1 MIFEREPL
9 VIMFANLFAPKP
21 PLDEP
26 SVEWILQVF
35 GWALRWF
42 DAAFFRDQTL
52 LVSPTNEHFPGRA
65 DSVHGMADLIFR
77 ATAGYAGMGHWPL
90 RLLPPD
96 GGVPLAPPLLALPR
110 PLRLASAEPPPARSG
125 GGAIIPIAY
134 DPILV
139 NNPEALIAGLAQT
152 LAHHLGAAAG
162 EPPPGGL
169 QNWPQ
174 ATEIIGVFLGFGV
187 LFANTAFQFQTRS
200 CGSCG
205 GPSPQ
210 RQAFLSQF
218 DLTYALALF
227 CVLKGI
233 PQREAQRHLKKSL
246 RSHFKSC
253 MGDITRRE
261 AALTDLRGLLP

>member
-1 MIFEREPL
+1 
-9 VIMFANLFAPKP
+9 MFANLFTPKP

-26 SVEWILQVF
+26 SIAWILTVF

-42 DAAFFRDQTL
+42 DAGYFRDQTRL
-52 LVSPTNEHFPGRA
+52 IAPTNDFFPGRA
-65 DSVHGMADLIFR
+65 DSVQGMAELIFR

-90 RLLPPD
+90 RLMPLQAGLPI
-96 GGVPLAPPLLALPR
+96 APPPLALPQ
-110 PLRLASAEPPPARSG
+110 PLRVAPAVPAGPGVQVGARNL
-125 GGAIIPIAY
+125 AIIPITY

-139 NNPEALIAGLAQT
+139 NNPEALIAGMAQN

-174 ATEIIGVFLGFGV
+174 ATEIMGVFLGFGL
-187 LFANTAFQFQTRS
+187 LFANTAFQFQTKS
-200 CGSCG
+200 CGSCSA
-205 GPSPQ
+205 PSPQ

-218 DLTYALALF
+218 DISYALALF

-233 PQREAQRHLKKSL
+233 PQGECLRHLKSAL
-246 RSHFKSC
+246 RPHFKRC
-253 MGDITRRE
+253 LADLGRRQ
-261 AALTDLRGLLP
+261 AAVAKLRALLL

>member
-1 MIFEREPL
+1 
-9 VIMFANLFAPKP
+9 MFANLFISKP

-26 SVEWILQVF
+26 SVTWIFAVF

-42 DAAFFRDQTL
+42 DAKYFRDQTPL
-52 LVSPTNEHFPGRA
+52 IAPTNDYFPGRA
-65 DSVHGMADLIFR
+65 DSVQGMAEIIFH

-90 RLLPPD
+90 RLMPPEA
-96 GGVPLAPPLLALPR
+96 GIPIAPPRLALPQ
-110 PLRLASAEPPPARSG
+110 PLRGAPGGSAGPGTQVGTRTPDM
-125 GGAIIPIAY
+125 IPVAY

-139 NNPEALIAGLAQT
+139 NNPEALIAGLAQN

-174 ATEIIGVFLGFGV
+174 ATEIMGVFLGFGV
-187 LFANTAFQFQTRS
+187 LFANTAFQFQTKS
-200 CGSCG
+200 CGSCS

-218 DLTYALALF
+218 DITYALALF

-233 PQREAQRHLKKSL
+233 PQGEALRHLKTSL
-246 RSHFKSC
+246 RSHYKRC
-253 MGDITRRE
+253 LADLGRRE
-261 AALTDLRGLLP
+261 SALAELRALLA

>member
-1 MIFEREPL
+1 M
-9 VIMFANLFAPKP
+9 
-21 PLDEP
+21 
-26 SVEWILQVF
+26 
-35 GWALRWF
+35 RWF
-42 DAAFFRDQTL
+42 DAKYFRDQTPL
-52 LVSPTNEHFPGRA
+52 IAPTNDYFPGRA
-65 DSVHGMADLIFR
+65 DSVQGMAEIIFH

-90 RLLPPD
+90 RLMPPEA
-96 GGVPLAPPLLALPR
+96 GIPIAPPRLALPQ
-110 PLRLASAEPPPARSG
+110 PLRGAPGGSAGPGTQVGTRTPDM
-125 GGAIIPIAY
+125 IPIAY

-139 NNPEALIAGLAQT
+139 NNPEPLIAGLAQN

-233 PQREAQRHLKKSL
+233 PPREAQRHLKKSL

-261 AALTDLRGLLP
+261 AALTDLRGSLP